1 METIFNDPLNISRH
15 IEPLKKMLNLF
26 NQLALTISMPITNP
40 LTEFWDFN
48 SVNYQQAELIIS
60 KISLL
65 FVLSYWSVVTPVIF
79 SHRNGFTVCEDRRK
93 RLHSL
98 RDGRLC

>member
-1 METIFNDPLNISRH
+1 
-15 IEPLKKMLNLF
+15 
-26 NQLALTISMPITNP
+26 MPITNP

-65 FVLSYWSVVTPVIF
+65 FVLSYCSHLSFSPTGMASLFVKIDVKDYIPSEMADFANALVDPIAHLSKVSLSVVSFIITFHPLF
-79 SHRNGFTVCEDRRK
+79 SLT
-93 RLHSL
+93 
-98 RDGRLC
+98 